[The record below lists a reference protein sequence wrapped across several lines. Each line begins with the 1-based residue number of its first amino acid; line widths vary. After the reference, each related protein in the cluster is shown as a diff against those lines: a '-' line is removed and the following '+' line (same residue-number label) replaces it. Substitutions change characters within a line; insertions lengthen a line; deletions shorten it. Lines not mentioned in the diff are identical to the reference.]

1 MIVIDYK
8 DKRPLYEQIYAKF
21 RNLIILNVL
30 EKDVQLPSV
39 RNLAME
45 LSINPNTIQKAYA
58 LLEQNGF
65 IYSVKGVGN
74 FVRGDIELEEY
85 KFKDLSKKADEI
97 AALAQKYEVSR
108 ERVLEIVS
116 RALKKIDL
124 EVKEGL

>member
-8 DKRPLYEQIYAKF
+8 DKSPLYEQIYAKF
-21 RNLIILNVL
+21 RNLILLNVL
-30 EKDVQLPSV
+30 EKDMQLPSV

-74 FVRGDIELEEY
+74 FVRGDIELEDY
-85 KFKDLSKKADEI
+85 KLKDLSKKAQEI
-97 AALAQKYEVSR
+97 VALAKKYEV
-108 ERVLEIVS
+108 EEKRVLEIVS
-116 RALKKIDL
+116 QAFEICNPS
-124 EVKEGL
+124 

>member
-21 RNLIILNVL
+21 RNLILLNVL

-58 LLEQNGF
+58 MLEQNGF

-74 FVRGDIELEEY
+74 FVRGDIELEDY
-85 KFKDLSKKADEI
+85 KLKDLSKKAEEI
-97 AALAQKYEVSR
+97 AALAGKYEI
-108 ERVLEIVS
+108 EEKRVLELVS
-116 RALKKIDL
+116 QAFRKL
-124 EVKEGL
+124 

>member
-97 AALAQKYEVSR
+97 AALAQKYEVSQ

-116 RALKKIDL
+116 RALKKD
-124 EVKEGL
+124 